1 VRYSQEHW
9 LHHVEERL
17 AAQTAGAGPGSVPH
31 HVSTQREAMTWVRE
45 SGASALATP
54 SGATADV
61 RLQPLADTE
70 LAEMVLIWR
79 RGAVTRATLR
89 RIVHAVRDYYCA
101 YARTIPGYWEWLVEH
116 RAELPELE
124 TYLEEFAGAE
134 EPGAEPVSE
143 WSATRQ

>member
-1 VRYSQEHW
+1 
-9 LHHVEERL
+9 
-17 AAQTAGAGPGSVPH
+17 VPH